1 MPPAGR
7 RIHTGPG
14 RRRRSKILPD
24 ADFVTLP
31 SLANLELVLDE
42 AAAAGAVPEELPV
55 YVTEYGIQSRPDPLA
70 GVPLQAQADYLS
82 IAERLAYADPRIAA
96 FAQYLLRD
104 DPPDRAPGQIYGG
117 FESGL
122 RFFDGPAKPS
132 LASFRLPLVVRRQ
145 GEQVSIWGLVRPS
158 EGHTEVEIR
167 VADGGREKLLRRL
180 QTDSAG
186 IVEIDSE
193 YRDGRLWQLR
203 WTGADGAGFRG
214 PWTRAYEFELP
225 ERD

>member
-1 MPPAGR
+1 M
-7 RIHTGPG
+7 
-14 RRRRSKILPD
+14 
-24 ADFVTLP
+24 
-31 SLANLELVLDE
+31 
-42 AAAAGAVPEELPV
+42 
-55 YVTEYGIQSRPDPLA
+55 
-70 GVPLQAQADYLS
+70 
-82 IAERLAYADPRIAA
+82 
-96 FAQYLLRD
+96 
-104 DPPDRAPGQIYGG
+104 
-117 FESGL
+117 
-122 RFFDGPAKPS
+122 
-132 LASFRLPLVVRRQ
+132 
-145 GEQVSIWGLVRPS
+145 SIWGLVRPS
-158 EGHTEVEIR
+158 EGPTEVEIH